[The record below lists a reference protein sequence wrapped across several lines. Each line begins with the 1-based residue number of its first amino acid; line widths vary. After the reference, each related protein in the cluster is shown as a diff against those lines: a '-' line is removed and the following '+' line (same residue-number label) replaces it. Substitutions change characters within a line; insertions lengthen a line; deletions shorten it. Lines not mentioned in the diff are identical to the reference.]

1 MKIRVQFFGQLRE
14 VTGVVETEVEMPAG
28 GHIADVIDVLQQKY
42 PALRPYMPS
51 TSFALNDE
59 YVSREQPLRDGNV
72 VGLLP
77 PISGG

>member
-14 VTGVVETEVEMPAG
+14 VTGVVETEVKMPAG
-28 GHIADVIDVLQQKY
+28 GHISELIDVLQQKY
-42 PALRPYMPS
+42 PALRPYMAS

-59 YVSREQPLRDGNV
+59 YVSREQPLQHGNV
-72 VGLLP
+72 VCVLP